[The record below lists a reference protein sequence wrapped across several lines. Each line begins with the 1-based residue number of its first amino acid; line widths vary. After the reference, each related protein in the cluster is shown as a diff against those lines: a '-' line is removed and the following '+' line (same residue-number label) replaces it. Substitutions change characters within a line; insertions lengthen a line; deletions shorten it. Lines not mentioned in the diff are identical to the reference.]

1 MKITTVG
8 LDIAKTVF
16 HFYGVNR
23 AGKLVMRRVL
33 KRHTLL
39 AFFAK
44 LAPCEVVME
53 SCGSANYWYRKL
65 RDLGHTVKL
74 IAPQY
79 VVAYRRKSKN
89 DFNDAQAIAEAAQRA
104 DMNFVQ
110 AKSIEQQDVQMLLRI
125 RDRQVRVRTKLNN
138 QIRGLLAEYGVTVP
152 VGKAALKNK
161 LPEIIE
167 DGSNELTALA
177 REVFNELYTEYCELD
192 ESIDT
197 FEKKIKVRTKD
208 IPVCVRLRSIIGIGH
223 LTAAALYAAVN
234 DAKQFKNGRH
244 LSAWCGLVPGQHSS
258 GGKNILRGITK
269 RGNPYLRSL
278 LIHGARAVLKY
289 CANKTDKLSVWAQ
302 ALKNRSCYN
311 KACVGLANKLARIAW
326 VIMAKEQT
334 YEEQQT
340 FTA

>member
-23 AGKLVMRRVL
+23 AGKLIKKRVL
-33 KRHTLL
+33 KRDNLL
-39 AFFAK
+39 VFFAK
-44 LAPCEVVME
+44 LEKCVVVME
-53 SCGSANYWYRKL
+53 SCGSANYWHRKL
-65 RDLGHTVKL
+65 TDLGHTVKL

-79 VVAYRRKSKN
+79 VVAYRRKNKN

-110 AKSIEQQDVQMLLRI
+110 AKSIEQQDIQMLLRI
-125 RDRQVRVRTKLNN
+125 RDRQVRTRTKLNN
-138 QIRGLLAEYGVTVP
+138 QIRGLLAEYGITVP
-152 VGKAALKNK
+152 VGKAALKNN
-161 LPEIIE
+161 LPQIIE
-167 DGSNELTALA
+167 DGSNELTVVT
-177 REVFNELYTEYCELD
+177 RELFNELYTEYCQLD

-197 FEKKIKVRTKD
+197 FEKKINIHTKD
-208 IPVCVRLRSIIGIGH
+208 IAVCVRLRGIIGVGP

-234 DAKQFKNGRH
+234 DGKQFKNGRH
-244 LSAWCGLVPGQHSS
+244 LSAWCGLVPGQHST
-258 GGKNILRGITK
+258 GGKTILRGITK

-278 LIHGARAVLKY
+278 LIHGARTVLKY
-289 CANKTDKLSVWAQ
+289 CANKTDKLSMWAE

-334 YEEQQT
+334 YEEQQAY
-340 FTA
+340 TA